1 VKHPFLDRES
11 VEQAIPE
18 YIQFQNESKGQW
30 ARYGKSCMPFLYILK
45 NLFWYQIMGQAC
57 VSRYGTAGAL
67 GMSYPFKGA
76 GING

>member
-1 VKHPFLDRES
+1 MKYQFPDIES

-18 YIQFQNESKGQW
+18 YIQFRNESKGQW
-30 ARYGKSCMPFLYILK
+30 ARYGKSYMPLYPK
-45 NLFWYQIMGQAC
+45 KPFWCQIMGQAC